1 MSAEEAEK
9 SLDFIRSR
17 VKEDKTNAKNNGES
31 IPGFLPNLMAT
42 YTWGMPKVFV
52 LILE

>member
-1 MSAEEAEK
+1 VLKKLKKVWISSVHGLK
-9 SLDFIRSR
+9 KIRQIPR
-17 VKEDKTNAKNNGES
+17 TMDES